1 MPTAHGTV
9 FECSSTH
16 PLEAAPFPF
25 LLHVRTQ
32 NTLFSGGGGEVSVPL
47 CLQTSSDMQE
57 LQTVLPPSSTVF
69 LLCKFLP
76 QCCWCAAPI
85 DAPHAHACTHT
96 AHAHTHAPPRREHAQ
111 QCRVALDTFGHS
123 ERSGLGCSA
132 LLCMHY
138 RSSQRTVVGS
148 MRSVQSSAAG
158 SS

>member
-1 MPTAHGTV
+1 MLVTQCQLHIINP
-9 FECSSTH
+9 SSRSC
-16 PLEAAPFPF
+16 AFSIFAPRSHSKHAFC
-25 LLHVRTQ
+25 
-32 NTLFSGGGGEVSVPL
+32 GGGGEVSVPL

-111 QCRVALDTFGHS
+111 QCRVALDTFDHS